1 MYLEEMAAD
10 LDGQDWLDMDNI
22 EQVRSPQYIYV
33 SQLPLNMSR
42 YRALGERESL
52 LDALNTF
59 ESCIHNVRH

>member
-1 MYLEEMAAD
+1 MAAD

-22 EQVRSPQYIYV
+22 EQVRCPQYIYV

-42 YRALGERESL
+42 YCALGERESL
-52 LDALNTF
+52 SDALNTF